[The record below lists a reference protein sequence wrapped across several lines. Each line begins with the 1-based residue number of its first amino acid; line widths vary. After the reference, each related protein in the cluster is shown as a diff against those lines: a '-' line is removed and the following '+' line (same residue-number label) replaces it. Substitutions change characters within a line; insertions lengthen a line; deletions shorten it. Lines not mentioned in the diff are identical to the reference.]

1 VNAVGQG
8 RRARQF
14 GVLCVHT
21 LLFQAVT
28 FLLRPT
34 ASYRA
39 IELGVDPALLGLLA
53 AGFAL
58 VPLLVA
64 LPAGDLSDRYGENRV
79 MLAGAVLIA
88 GSAGLLALTADTF
101 SLLLVGMVVLGTGH
115 LLCAVGQQ
123 SMVANLMPPG
133 RFDSAFGYYTFA
145 GSIGQAAGPGLLA
158 LFGHGEALPRS
169 EEAFVAA
176 AAVSGALVVVTAF
189 ARRTPRPGRTPRAGE
204 RKVASLLRTPG
215 LPRALVVSSLVL
227 AAMDITLVYLPALG
241 AEAGLSVGVVSAL
254 LAARAVATMLSRLF
268 TGALTAWVGRRVL
281 LVVSIGAAGLA
292 TAVVPLPVPL
302 WLVAAAVVV
311 MGFGLGVCQPATLA
325 WLAEIAPPGLR
336 GRVMSLRLVG
346 NRFGQVVVPSGIGL
360 VAAGL
365 GAAGVLWVTAGTL
378 LGAAAASRSVPM
390 DGGAAAPRP
399 RLRSHPR
406 GR

>member
-1 VNAVGQG
+1 MRDG
-8 RRARQF
+8 RRVRQF
-14 GVLCVHT
+14 AVLCVHT

-39 IELGVDPALLGLLA
+39 IELGVDAAYLGLLA
-53 AGFAL
+53 ASFAL

-64 LPAGDLSDRYGENRV
+64 LPAGDLADRYGENRV
-79 MLAGAVLIA
+79 MLAGSLLVAASTALFVLY
-88 GSAGLLALTADTF
+88 ADTF
-101 SLLLVGMVVLGTGH
+101 LLLLVGTVVLGTGH

-145 GSIGQAAGPGLLA
+145 GSVGQAAGPGLLT
-158 LFGHGEALPRS
+158 LFGHGAALPRTGD
-169 EEAFVAA
+169 AFLAA
-176 AAVSGALVVVTAF
+176 TVLAGCLVLITAF
-189 ARRTPRPGRTPRAGE
+189 ARRTPRPRDRVTDRE
-204 RKVASLLRTPG
+204 RRVTSLVRTPG
-215 LPRALVVSSLVL
+215 LSRALVVSAVVL

-241 AEAGLSVGVVSAL
+241 TETGLSVGVVGAL
-254 LAARAVATMLSRLF
+254 LTARAVATMVSRLF
-268 TGALTAWVGRRVL
+268 TGALTAWLGRRLL
-281 LVVSIGAAGLA
+281 LVVSIGVSGAAMALL
-292 TAVVPLPVPL
+292 PLPVPL
-302 WLVAAAVVV
+302 AAVFVAVVV

-346 NRFGQVVVPSGIGL
+346 NRFGQVVVPSAIGL

-378 LGAAAASRSVPM
+378 LAAGAASRRVPM
-390 DGGAAAPRP
+390 DGGRGQAAP
-399 RLRSHPR
+399 
-406 GR
+406 

>member
-1 VNAVGQG
+1 VDDG
-8 RRARQF
+8 RLMRQF
-14 GVLCVHT
+14 SVLCAHT

-34 ASYRA
+34 VSYRA
-39 IELGVDPALLGLLA
+39 LELGVDPALLGLLA
-53 AGFAL
+53 ASFAL

-64 LPAGDLSDRYGENRV
+64 LPAGDLADRYGENRV
-79 MLAGAVLIA
+79 MIAGALLVA
-88 GSAGLLALTADTF
+88 GSAALFVLYGDTF
-101 SLLLVGMVVLGTGH
+101 QALLLGTVVLGTGH

-145 GSIGQAAGPGLLA
+145 GSVGQAAGPGLLA
-158 LFGHGEALPRS
+158 LFGHGDALPRTGD
-169 EEAFVAA
+169 AFLAA
-176 AAVSGALVVVTAF
+176 AAVAGGLVLVTVF
-189 ARRTPRPGRTPRAGE
+189 ARRTPRPHRRTSLAAR
-204 RKVASLLRTPG
+204 RVTSLLRTPG
-215 LPRALVVSSLVL
+215 LPRALVVSSVVL

-241 AEAGLSVGVVSAL
+241 TEAGLSVGVVSAL
-254 LAARAVATMLSRLF
+254 LTARAVATMLSRLC
-268 TGALTAWVGRRVL
+268 TGVLTAWLGRRLL
-281 LVVSIGAAGLA
+281 LVLSIGAAGVA
-292 TAVVPLPVPL
+292 TAVVPMPVPL
-302 WLVAAAVVV
+302 VVVFGAVVV

-365 GAAGVLWVTAGTL
+365 GAAGVLGVTAATL
-378 LGAAAASRSVPM
+378 VAAGVASRRVPM
-390 DGGAAAPRP
+390 DAGGEASA
-399 RLRSHPR
+399 
-406 GR
+406 

>member
-1 VNAVGQG
+1 MRDG
-8 RRARQF
+8 RRVRQF
-14 GVLCVHT
+14 AVLCVHT

-39 IELGVDPALLGLLA
+39 IELGVDAAYLGLLA
-53 AGFAL
+53 ASFAL

-64 LPAGDLSDRYGENRV
+64 LPAGDLADRYGENRV
-79 MLAGAVLIA
+79 MLAG
-88 GSAGLLALTADTF
+88 
-101 SLLLVGMVVLGTGH
+101 SLLVAASAALVVLGTGH

-145 GSIGQAAGPGLLA
+145 GSVGQAAGPGLLT
-158 LFGHGEALPRS
+158 LFGHGAALPRTGD
-169 EEAFVAA
+169 AFLAA
-176 AAVSGALVVVTAF
+176 TVLAGCLVLITAF
-189 ARRTPRPGRTPRAGE
+189 ARRTPRPRDRVTDRE
-204 RKVASLLRTPG
+204 RRVTSLVRTPG
-215 LPRALVVSSLVL
+215 LTRALVVSAVVL

-241 AEAGLSVGVVSAL
+241 TETGLSVGVVGAL
-254 LAARAVATMLSRLF
+254 LTARAVATMVSRLF
-268 TGALTAWVGRRVL
+268 TGALTAWLGRRLL
-281 LVVSIGAAGLA
+281 LVVSIGVSGAAMALL
-292 TAVVPLPVPL
+292 PLPVPL
-302 WLVAAAVVV
+302 AAVFVAVVV

-346 NRFGQVVVPSGIGL
+346 NRFGQVVVPSAIGL

-365 GAAGVLWVTAGTL
+365 GAAGVLWVTAGIL
-378 LGAAAASRSVPM
+378 LAAGAASRRVPM
-390 DGGAAAPRP
+390 DGGRGQAAP
-399 RLRSHPR
+399 
-406 GR
+406 

>member
-1 VNAVGQG
+1 MRDGWLL
-8 RRARQF
+8 RQF
-14 GVLCVHT
+14 AVLCVHT

-39 IELGVDPALLGLLA
+39 LELGVDPALLGLLA
-53 AGFAL
+53 ASFAL

-64 LPAGDLSDRYGENRV
+64 LPAGDLADKYGENRV
-79 MLAGAVLIA
+79 MIAGSLLIA
-88 GSAGLLALTADTF
+88 GSAALFVLYDDTF
-101 SLLLVGMVVLGTGH
+101 LMLLVGTVVLGTGH

-123 SMVANLMPPG
+123 SMVANLIPPG

-158 LFGHGEALPRS
+158 LFGHGNALPRAGD
-169 EEAFVAA
+169 AFLAA
-176 AAVSGALVVVTAF
+176 AAVAGALVVVTSF
-189 ARRTPRPGRTPRAGE
+189 ARRTPRPPKETPAAE
-204 RKVASLLRTPG
+204 RKVTSLLRTPG
-215 LPRALVVSSLVL
+215 LPRALVVSSVVL

-241 AEAGLSVGVVSAL
+241 TEAGLSVGVVSAL
-254 LAARAVATMLSRLF
+254 LTARAVATMLSRLF
-268 TGALTAWVGRRVL
+268 TGVLTAWLGRRLL
-281 LVVSIGAAGLA
+281 LVLSIGASGVA

-302 WLVAAAVVV
+302 GVAFVAVVV

-378 LGAAAASRSVPM
+378 VAAAASSRKVPM
-390 DGGAAAPRP
+390 DSGETRP
-399 RLRSHPR
+399 
-406 GR
+406 

>member
-1 VNAVGQG
+1 MRNG
-8 RRARQF
+8 RLLRQF
-14 GVLCVHT
+14 AVLCVHT

-39 IELGVDPALLGLLA
+39 IELGVDSALLGLLA
-53 AGFAL
+53 AAFAL

-64 LPAGDLSDRYGENRV
+64 LPAGDLADRYGENRV
-79 MLAGAVLIA
+79 MAAGSLLVA
-88 GSAGLLALTADTF
+88 GSAALFVLYADTF
-101 SLLLVGMVVLGTGH
+101 LMLLVGTVVLGTGH

-158 LFGHGEALPRS
+158 LFGHGDALPRTGD
-169 EEAFVAA
+169 AFLAA
-176 AAVSGALVVVTAF
+176 AAVAGGLVLVSAF
-189 ARRTPRPGRTPRAGE
+189 ARRTPRPHAETPPAE
-204 RKVASLLRTPG
+204 RRVTSLLRTPG
-215 LPRALVVSSLVL
+215 LPRALVVSSIVL

-241 AEAGLSVGVVSAL
+241 AEAGQSVGVVSAL
-254 LAARAVATMLSRLF
+254 LTARAVATMVSRLF
-268 TGALTAWVGRRVL
+268 TGALTGWLGRRLL
-281 LVVSIGAAGLA
+281 LVLSIGASGVA

-302 WLVAAAVVV
+302 WVAFAAVVV

-365 GAAGVLWVTAGTL
+365 GAAGVLWVTAATL
-378 LGAAAASRSVPM
+378 VAAGAASRGVPM
-390 DGGAAAPRP
+390 DTDRRP
-399 RLRSHPR
+399 PGS
-406 GR
+406 

>member
-1 VNAVGQG
+1 MSATSGPSAAGVP
-8 RRARQF
+8 RRRYQF
-14 GVLCVHT
+14 TILCVHT

-39 IELGVDPALLGLLA
+39 IEIGVDSALLGLLA
-53 AGFAL
+53 ASFAL

-64 LPAGDLSDRYGENRV
+64 LPVGDLADRYGESRV
-79 MLAGAVLIA
+79 MLAGAALVA
-88 GSAGLLALTADTF
+88 ASAAIFVGNADSF
-101 SLLLVGMVVLGTGH
+101 SMLLVGTVVLGTGH

-123 SMVANLMPPG
+123 SMVANLMSPG

-158 LFGHGEALPRS
+158 LFGSGAALPRTDD
-169 EEAFVAA
+169 AFLGA
-176 AAVSGALVVVTAF
+176 ALVAVALVLVTAL
-189 ARRTPRPGRTPRAGE
+189 ARRTPRSPRVSKPGE
-204 RKVASLLRTPG
+204 RKVATLLRTPG
-215 LPRALVVSSLVL
+215 LPRALLVSSVVL

-241 AEAGLSVGVVSAL
+241 AEEGLSVGVISAL
-254 LAARAVATMLSRLF
+254 LTARALATMLARLF
-268 TGALTAWVGRRVL
+268 TGVLTGWLGRRTL
-281 LVVSIGAAGLA
+281 LVVSIGASGLA
-292 TAVVPLPVPL
+292 TAVVPLPVPIG
-302 WLVAAAVVV
+302 LVFAAVLV

-346 NRFGQVVVPSGIGL
+346 NRFGQVVVPSSIGL

-365 GAAGVLWVTAGTL
+365 GAAGVIWVTAGTL
-378 LGAAAASRSVPM
+378 VAAATASRSVPM
-390 DGGAAAPRP
+390 DSAAPEVEE
-399 RLRSHPR
+399 
-406 GR
+406 G